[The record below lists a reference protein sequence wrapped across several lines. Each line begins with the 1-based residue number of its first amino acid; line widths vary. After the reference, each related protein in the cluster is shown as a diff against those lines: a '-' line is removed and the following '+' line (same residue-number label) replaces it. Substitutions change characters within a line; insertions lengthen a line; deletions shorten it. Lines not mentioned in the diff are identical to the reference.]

1 MFPNTFSTLKITS
14 VSLLPL
20 ATPQPLVYLFAQLQL
35 CKVPLFKEAVDS
47 WHIAYLEA
55 KLPGLNP
62 EKLLKM
68 ADDKIQVL
76 KHVDQWKESDNVEI
90 MALKL
95 ELQKQKQDSDIIIWN
110 LVAHV
115 SRISHAHH
123 FPHNNMNQKHPLPNS
138 TPSIPTHMPK
148 YPPWMIIPPQHPM
161 ETKLVD
167 RHLYTWCT
175 KCRQGQGL
183 WVCRHNT
190 ETHIDGFTNQ
200 HNQKRRLDR
209 NGMGQVGSQLAQPSG
224 YRHQHPT
231 VRHSPPAPTVQ
242 LSLLD
247 YLDNSLPDDE
257 SHYPEETP

>member
-1 MFPNTFSTLKITS
+1 
-14 VSLLPL
+14 
-20 ATPQPLVYLFAQLQL
+20 
-35 CKVPLFKEAVDS
+35 
-47 WHIAYLEA
+47 
-55 KLPGLNP
+55 
-62 EKLLKM
+62 M

-76 KHVDQWKESDNVEI
+76 RHVDQWKESDNAEI

-95 ELQKQKQDSDIIIWN
+95 ELQKQKQDSDIIIRH

-115 SRISHAHH
+115 SKISHAHCVQ
-123 FPHNNMNQKHPLPNS
+123 HNNTNQKHPLPNS
-138 TPSIPTHMPK
+138 NPNLSTHTPN
-148 YPPWMIIPPQHPM
+148 YPPWMIIPPPHPM

-167 RHLYTWCT
+167 RRLYTWCT